1 VARGLAALAVAA
13 YHHGFGD
20 ALAKASG
27 WAGFEAIAW
36 PGSQIAVPL
45 FFVISG
51 FCIHRG
57 WLIRKTDEG
66 FLRAFFLQRF
76 FRIYP
81 PWVFA
86 VAVSAAVVWLNGTPA
101 TGAQW
106 LTHLTLTNGF
116 FDDYRLNAALWSVSV
131 ESFLYLIYPLWLAVR
146 RRRGLAVACALALA
160 VNVAS
165 CAVTAHFFDRPAG
178 PSLWFFLNVWAG
190 WIAGAVVA
198 EALHRRDLRLLHIPS
213 WWLAGALGWALH
225 LAAKFTGIYT
235 GVLAFAELPLTIV
248 LCMWPLALIIRLG
261 PAFVQNPASLPANA
275 WLGLAQVGQFSYSL
289 YLLHIPLQSLRFPV
303 NAWLTGIPAKTALFV
318 GWFGLILIASW
329 LSYRWIEQPAIRWG
343 RRIVARGS
351 AAAAGTLGPIA
362 P

>member
-1 VARGLAALAVAA
+1 M
-13 YHHGFGD
+13 
-20 ALAKASG
+20 
-27 WAGFEAIAW
+27 
-36 PGSQIAVPL
+36 
-45 FFVISG
+45 
-51 FCIHRG
+51 
-57 WLIRKTDEG
+57 
-66 FLRAFFLQRF
+66 
-76 FRIYP
+76 
-81 PWVFA
+81 
-86 VAVSAAVVWLNGTPA
+86 
-101 TGAQW
+101 
-106 LTHLTLTNGF
+106 
-116 FDDYRLNAALWSVSV
+116 
-131 ESFLYLIYPLWLAVR
+131 
-146 RRRGLAVACALALA
+146 
-160 VNVAS
+160 
-165 CAVTAHFFDRPAG
+165 
-178 PSLWFFLNVWAG
+178 
-190 WIAGAVVA
+190 VA

-303 NAWLTGIPAKTALFV
+303 NAWLTGIPAKTALVV